1 MIEPFHLN
9 ITLPMTT
16 SGQIRAPVAIAFET
30 GLVVLAAFLGWF
42 FGRWPLPG
50 VSFAADRWFEQL
62 VAVGWGVLAA
72 IPMIL
77 LLLVIDRCPFGPWRS
92 LQQTVDQRLLPMIR
106 HWSIGDMVLISLAA
120 GLGEEML
127 FRGLLQAGLID
138 WLPGTRGV
146 VIGLIVASAVFG
158 MCHWVSHA
166 YAVLAGGMGLY
177 LGVVLLMTENLLAPI
192 VTHAVYDFA
201 ALVYLLRY
209 RPAKE
214 GSPNQEA

>member
-1 MIEPFHLN
+1 
-9 ITLPMTT
+9 MTT

-30 GLVVLAAFLGWF
+30 GLVALAATLGWF

-50 VSFAADRWFEQL
+50 VSLEADRWLEQL

-72 IPMIL
+72 IPLIL
-77 LLLVIDRCPFGPWRS
+77 IIFLLDRFPLGPWRS
-92 LQQTVDQRLLPMIR
+92 LQRTVDQHLLPMIR
-106 HWSIGDMVLISLAA
+106 NWTVLDMVWISLAA

-146 VIGLIVASAVFG
+146 VLGLVAASVVFG
-158 MCHWVSHA
+158 LCHWVSHA
-166 YAVLAGGMGLY
+166 YAVLAGVMGLY
-177 LGVVLLMTENLLAPI
+177 LGVVLLITENLLAPI

-201 ALVYLLRY
+201 ALMYLLRY
-209 RPAKE
+209 RPVTDQ
-214 GSPNQEA
+214 SPDNQGVHHH